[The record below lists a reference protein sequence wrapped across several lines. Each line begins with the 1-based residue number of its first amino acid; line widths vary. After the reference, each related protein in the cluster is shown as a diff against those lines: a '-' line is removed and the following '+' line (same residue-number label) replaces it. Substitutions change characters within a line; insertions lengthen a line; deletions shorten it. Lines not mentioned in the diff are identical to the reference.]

1 MGRGLICIFIACS
14 LTILLIIFF
23 IPLPATPSLSLHP
36 TDQLYVGI
44 LLSTQPE
51 FITGI
56 EDVSLAKSNAFGAMG
71 MFFAVF
77 ALSVVGILRTS
88 PNEKEDLDAAEGYQ
102 LSSVGQSEYGSSR
115 YD

>member
-1 MGRGLICIFIACS
+1 MCS
-14 LTILLIIFF
+14 DIGTTSRVCAGYSFTGILFTLF
-23 IPLPATPSLSLHP
+23 
-36 TDQLYVGI
+36 VGV

-56 EDVSLAKSNAFGAMG
+56 EDVSEAKSNAFGAMG
-71 MFFAVF
+71 MFIATFS
-77 ALSVVGILRTS
+77 LSVLGILRTS
-88 PNEKEDLDAAEGYQ
+88 PNEKEDIDTDNGYQ